1 MLIILILWK
10 CRKQQSLILISEK
23 INGHQTIIAILF
35 IFLSLNMTVSHQFFY
50 LTVDQILAITFFF
63 AISDFDNSLSLC
75 NDNILKLFLSSKNII
90 SSLNFNFHPKFLP
103 DQCSNFVHTLIDV
116 SHPAALS
123 TPCKIIVSSSGLK
136 VNICNINTNT
146 QNLKLK
152 FSILKFTYH
161 ND

>member
-1 MLIILILWK
+1 
-10 CRKQQSLILISEK
+10 
-23 INGHQTIIAILF
+23 
-35 IFLSLNMTVSHQFFY
+35 MTVSHQFFY

-90 SSLNFNFHPKFLP
+90 SSLNFNFHPEFLP

-123 TPCKIIVSSSGLK
+123 TPCNIIVSSSGLK

-152 FSILKFTYH
+152 FSIIKLTYH

>member
-1 MLIILILWK
+1 
-10 CRKQQSLILISEK
+10 
-23 INGHQTIIAILF
+23 
-35 IFLSLNMTVSHQFFY
+35 MTDSRQFFY
-50 LTVDQILAITFFF
+50 LTFDQILAITFFF
-63 AISDFDNSLSLC
+63 PISDFDNSLSLC
-75 NDNILKLFLSSKNII
+75 TDNILKLFLLSKNII

-123 TPCKIIVSSSGLK
+123 TPCNIIVSSGLK
-136 VNICNINTNT
+136 VNICNINTYT

-152 FSILKFTYH
+152 FSIIKLTYH